1 MKDHE
6 IRGVVNELTEVAN
19 RYANHQCLRVCL
31 ANVIVPILKGRLPR
45 PQTNREAFESFIR
58 EKYTSSR
65 TAAEMFTQVDGMYT
79 ATVYLKPPSSILDMC
94 RLQTLW
100 EVWNHGSK

>member
-6 IRGVVNELTEVAN
+6 IRGVVNELVEVAN

-45 PQTNREAFESFIR
+45 PQTNREAFES
-58 EKYTSSR
+58 
-65 TAAEMFTQVDGMYT
+65 
-79 ATVYLKPPSSILDMC
+79 YLKQNYNGLGTYN
-94 RLQTLW
+94 LKQTAEGKYLGQVYKKTDALEIARVQHLW
-100 EVWNHGSK
+100 EVWNHGRI

>member
-45 PQTNREAFESFIR
+45 PQTSREAFEEYLRKNYASSYHMICSKSEEGKYLANVYKLGSPMEVIR
-58 EKYTSSR
+58 V
-65 TAAEMFTQVDGMYT
+65 QH
-79 ATVYLKPPSSILDMC
+79 
-94 RLQTLW
+94 LW

>member
-19 RYANHQCLRVCL
+19 RHAGHQCLRVCI
-31 ANVIVPILKGRLPR
+31 ANVIVPVLKNRLPR
-45 PQTNREAFESFIR
+45 PQTSREAFESYVR
-58 EKYTSSR
+58 ANYTGLG
-65 TAAEMFTQVDGMYT
+65 TYN
-79 ATVYLKPPSSILDMC
+79 LKPDPSGKYRGQVYKKSDVFELA
-94 RLQTLW
+94 QVQHLW